1 MLFVPKE
8 RGQSLIESA
17 ILLVLVV
24 LIIIA
29 ILWLLGYRIGSSNR

>member
-1 MLFVPKE
+1 MLFASKE

-17 ILLVLVV
+17 ILLALVV

-29 ILWLLGYRIGSSNR
+29 ILWLLGVKIGRS